1 MTKTDLQS
9 DLLADLQGAANARP
23 LPADAPPVVT
33 GGPLL
38 PPAPAAQLLP
48 PTPALEVRV
57 TPLRWV
63 RPAIKPAGNGLGLGL
78 RVGPV
83 QVSVS
88 LGS

>member
-1 MTKTDLQS
+1 MTKNDPQS

-23 LPADAPPVVT
+23 LPADPP
-33 GGPLL
+33 PP
-38 PPAPAAQLLP
+38 PPALPATSSAQLLP

-83 QVSVS
+83 QVSLS

>member
-1 MTKTDLQS
+1 VTKTDLQS

-23 LPADAPPVVT
+23 LPAE
-33 GGPLL
+33 
-38 PPAPAAQLLP
+38 PPAPPLPVTAPAQLLP
-48 PTPALEVRV
+48 PTPALELRV

-63 RPAIKPAGNGLGLGL
+63 RPAIKPSGSGMGLGL

-83 QVSVS
+83 QVSLS

>member
-1 MTKTDLQS
+1 MTKNDPQS

-23 LPADAPPVVT
+23 LPAAAPPPVA
-33 GGPLL
+33 L
-38 PPAPAAQLLP
+38 PATASAQLLP

-63 RPAIKPAGNGLGLGL
+63 RPAIKPSGNGLGLGL

-83 QVSVS
+83 QVSLS

>member
-1 MTKTDLQS
+1 MTKTDAQS

-23 LPADAPPVVT
+23 LPPSHPLSPQPPLPVT
-33 GGPLL
+33 PT
-38 PPAPAAQLLP
+38 AQLRP
-48 PTPALEVRV
+48 PTPALEVRL

-63 RPAIKPAGNGLGLGL
+63 RPGIAPAGSGMGLGL

-83 QVSVS
+83 QVSLS